1 MTERSCDNSH
11 LDVLENLKRIREK
24 VAQAALQANRSAEE
38 ITLMAVTKTV
48 DAERINVALDA
59 GVTCIGENR
68 VQEYLS
74 KKDKLHLDGVSR
86 QLIGHLQ
93 TNKIKQIVPH
103 VDMIQSVDSVRVAQG
118 ISAQAQ
124 QLGRVMP
131 VLVEINIGC
140 EFSKSGIDAAHAS
153 EFLSEISALSGISVR
168 GLMAIPPITDN
179 DTEKRKVFSRMHQ
192 LFIDIRGK
200 NIDNISMDILSMGM
214 SGDYVQA
221 ILEGATLVRVGTA
234 LFGKRVY

>member
-11 LDVLENLKRIREK
+11 LDVLENLKHIREK
-24 VAQAALQANRSAEE
+24 VAQAALQANRSVDE

-48 DAERINVALDA
+48 DAARINVALDA

-74 KKDKLHLDGVSR
+74 KKDQLHLDGVSR

-103 VDMIQSVDSVRVAQG
+103 VDMIQSVDSVRLAQG

-140 EFSKSGIDAAHAS
+140 EFSKSGIDASHAS
-153 EFLSEISALSGISVR
+153 EFLSEISDLSGISVR
-168 GLMAIPPITDN
+168 GLMAIPPFTDN
-179 DTEKRKVFSRMHQ
+179 DTEKRKV
-192 LFIDIRGK
+192 
-200 NIDNISMDILSMGM
+200 ISPKTESFR
-214 SGDYVQA
+214 
-221 ILEGATLVRVGTA
+221 T
-234 LFGKRVY
+234 K